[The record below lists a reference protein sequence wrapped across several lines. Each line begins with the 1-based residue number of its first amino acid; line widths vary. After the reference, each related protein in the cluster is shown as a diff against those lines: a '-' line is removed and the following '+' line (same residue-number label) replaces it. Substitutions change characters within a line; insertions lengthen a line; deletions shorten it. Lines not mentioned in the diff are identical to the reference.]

1 MSQKT
6 DHFCKPW
13 LPDTWGKRDI
23 IFPKHEGDN
32 HHSILV
38 QIPFIAQHFSAPTC
52 IVPSRQPPDSVGLP
66 SPEVRNQSIFALGIV
81 LIELWY
87 NQPIESLRI
96 TGDFDKNGDVNQI
109 TDFATARRL
118 TEEIYREAGDWY
130 GLLYHLALRPSDLLT
145 ARSVRYGHAVR
156 RCIYCDFDQRHND
169 LSLSS
174 MREAVYQGVL
184 SPLEENLRFFCGGAA
199 DELLA

>member
-1 MSQKT
+1 M
-6 DHFCKPW
+6 
-13 LPDTWGKRDI
+13 
-23 IFPKHEGDN
+23 
-32 HHSILV
+32 
-38 QIPFIAQHFSAPTC
+38 
-52 IVPSRQPPDSVGLP
+52 
-66 SPEVRNQSIFALGIV
+66 

-87 NQPIESLRI
+87 NRPIESLRS
-96 TGDFDKNGDVNQI
+96 TEDFDKNGEVNQI

-130 GLLYHLALRPSDLLT
+130 RFPCASPFRPADSPI
-145 ARSVRYGHAVR
+145 SRYGHAVR
-156 RCIYCDFDQRHND
+156 RCIYCEFDQRHND

-184 SPLEENLRFFCGGAA
+184 SPLEENLRCFCGGAA